1 MPENFP
7 SNKRALDCILPCY
20 KLLKRGKFAGRGT
33 IPESFTLSK
42 DIDFSLLNNH
52 SEKEHSLWVLSRH
65 ITAARSIP
73 SFTALKSLLTVN
85 KHTVSSIAFTP
96 IIPHP
101 ATSYDTIFTAMI
113 NFQDILKQKGLANGP
128 LWSDE
133 GVYRLAKE
141 IQLLQP
147 DKFNNFF
154 LGIGGFHLEKVVIS
168 CIGKYL
174 EVPST
179 TSWLKKRS
187 LDLM

>member
-1 MPENFP
+1 M
-7 SNKRALDCILPCY
+7 
-20 KLLKRGKFAGRGT
+20 
-33 IPESFTLSK
+33 FTPSK

-101 ATSYDTIFTAMI
+101 ATSYDTIFTAVI
-113 NFQDILKQKGLANGP
+113 NFQDILKQKGLANDP
-128 LWSDE
+128 LLSDE

-141 IQLLQP
+141 IQLLQS
-147 DKFNNFF
+147 DKLNNIF
-154 LGIGGFHLEKVVIS
+154 LGIGGFDLEKVVIS
-168 CIGKYL
+168 CI
-174 EVPST
+174 
-179 TSWLKKRS
+179 
-187 LDLM
+187 